1 MLSGYSAPRPLLL
14 VYVKNRDVQRR
25 AGSDLDPNL
34 LCSPRVSEQ
43 EKFALLER
51 FDGFRKDPAK
61 RVSSGIYA
69 SLFQH

>member
-34 LCSPRVSEQ
+34 LYSPRVSEQ
-43 EKFALLER
+43 EKFA
-51 FDGFRKDPAK
+51 
-61 RVSSGIYA
+61 
-69 SLFQH
+69 